1 MPSSQRSQT
10 GKLANLADNDVSPI
24 NKDKLSGSAPANNNK
39 RSGST
44 SFISLKAFWELYI
57 SSNLVLE
64 SSGITPGDLSGSV
77 TISILGALPENLS
90 MFCGSNISN
99 LYILSILIPV

>member
-1 MPSSQRSQT
+1 MQPSPRSQK
-10 GKLANLADNDVSPI
+10 KLANLADSDVSPI
-24 NKDKLSGSAPANNNK
+24 NKDKLSGSAPINNNK
-39 RSGST
+39 HSGST
-44 SFISLKAFWELYI
+44 SFISLKAFLELYI

-64 SSGITPGDLSGSV
+64 SSGITSGDLFG
-77 TISILGALPENLS
+77 TISTLGVLPESLF